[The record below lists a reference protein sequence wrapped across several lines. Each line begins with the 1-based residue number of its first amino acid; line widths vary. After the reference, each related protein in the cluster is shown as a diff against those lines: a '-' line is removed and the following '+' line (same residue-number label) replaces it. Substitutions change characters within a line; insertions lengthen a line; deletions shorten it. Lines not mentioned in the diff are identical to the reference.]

1 MASSSWN
8 FEAEFAKT
16 NKARPKTFSK
26 TQQIQEASSSSSSD
40 FDEGKDDVNSFKIN
54 LLTQTIAEVEQSQPF
69 EEEEEEKAPSQMIS
83 ESQPSEEE
91 FNEKAP
97 TQIFSESQQSLTES
111 EASPIFRSKRKF
123 QQEDQP
129 SPIFMSQSL
138 ISSKNSKISRRS
150 LDFEIENGSQIIE
163 SGSTLKSFNEKILK
177 SQESNRISSVA
188 SPSPG
193 PVILNQEA
201 EIEDSFFENFEE
213 SPKKRRNLKKGG
225 LADQLN
231 QALKQLESDRVLNKH
246 LPSQLVKNTNQII
259 KSQIMKIQKAF
270 SAVVVTCRNCK
281 MDSHVKEFDLLLEKS
296 SEKCSQCVQGTDLV
310 IQGPWNSFQ
319 TICRK
324 CLQGADLVI
333 QGPWNSFKDADGRNV
348 ICNVINIEV
357 IPRS

>member
-8 FEAEFAKT
+8 IEAEI
-16 NKARPKTFSK
+16 ARTKTFSK
-26 TQQIQEASSSSSSD
+26 TQQIQEGSSSSSSD
-40 FDEGKDDVNSFKIN
+40 FGEGKDDADSFKVN

-69 EEEEEEKAPSQMIS
+69 EEEKAPSQMIS
-83 ESQPSEEE
+83 ESQPSEEGYE
-91 FNEKAP
+91 EKAP
-97 TQIFSESQQSLTES
+97 TRMVSESQQSLITES

-123 QQEDQP
+123 QQDQP
-129 SPIFMSQSL
+129 SPVFMSQSL

-150 LDFEIENGSQIIE
+150 LDFEIENGSQIIV
-163 SGSTLKSFNEKILK
+163 SGSTQKSFNEKIIK

-193 PVILNQEA
+193 PVPVTLNQET
-201 EIEDSFFENFEE
+201 EIEDSFFENLEE

-246 LPSQLVKNTNQII
+246 MPSQLVKNASQII
-259 KSQIMKIQKAF
+259 KAQIIKIQKAF

-319 TICRK
+319 TICK
-324 CLQGADLVI
+324 QCLQGADLVI
-333 QGPWNSFKDADGRNV
+333 QGPWNSFKDADGRSV
-348 ICNVINIEV
+348 ICNVISIEI